1 MTPVLPGGPGAHNPT
16 QVSPSSADGNQVTGP
31 AGWRGRSWKLGL
43 LILVALVTLP
53 TLGVVLVGDLSR
65 QAVDA
70 RARDGLTQTAAVL
83 ASEITQAYQQR
94 ESLLHDLPRVPN
106 LDLALRSGDPSGLDL
121 ALSEVLADSPYC
133 SLTVASPGRA
143 PVYVRSSGR
152 CWAPGPVSTNPDQ
165 PRFLAVG
172 VTGGQAFAAVRLA
185 GAVPGSPG
193 TELEAVFPV
202 RGLTGAMKAA
212 TTSPSSSSTEATTY
226 ASLIN
231 RTTVVASSLPDR
243 VGEAVTS
250 AGVLAQIRAGRA
262 STRSIWSPRLHEG
275 LIDAYR
281 PVPGTAMSVVVS
293 LPTSV
298 AYAGA
303 HRLSNDLGLGYVM
316 FLLVALA
323 TSAGVTEIVDRRE
336 KAVEGANARFAA
348 LVEHG
353 SDLVAI
359 LDADCA
365 IRFASPAFAHVLG
378 WSPDEVLGHPLDR
391 YIHIDLRGL
400 AVDALRPVMATPGT
414 FGTFDC
420 EATDREGRRHDLEL
434 HATNRLDDP
443 DVAGLVINCR
453 DVTERVLA
461 ADRLTHLAN
470 HDSLTGLP
478 NRSLLLDRLTQALAQ
493 AERSRRP
500 VAVLFVDLDHFKHI
514 NDSLG
519 HGAGDRALVT
529 LAGRLTGSVRPGDT
543 VARIGGDEFVIVTVG
558 ASDPA
563 GVALL
568 ADRVQE
574 VIAQPFELDDQ
585 TVAIGASVGVAFST
599 PGQHAEALIQQAD
612 TAMYRAKDRGRGRS
626 EVYEDA
632 MKGDARRQLS
642 TETRLRSALDGGMAD
657 GVVVQYQPI
666 VDLRSRAVVGSEAL
680 LRLRAEDGRII
691 PPGEFIGVAERSGLI
706 VPLGD
711 RILDMACEQQAAWDR
726 AGRAMRSV
734 SVNLSAHQL
743 ESRTFAHQVMETL
756 ARHRLPASQ
765 LCVELTE
772 STLVGSGPCAQDNL
786 VDLKAL
792 GVTIALDDFG
802 TGWSSL
808 TNLRRFPVDVLKIDR
823 SFVAGLGIVDDD
835 TEVVRAT
842 IGLGHALRLTVVAE
856 GVETE
861 AQAELLRELDCDR
874 AQGWLFGRPQHPD
887 DLLPPPDL
895 TPPVDVTLTAGTP
908 PAPVG

>member
-1 MTPVLPGGPGAHNPT
+1 V
-16 QVSPSSADGNQVTGP
+16 
-31 AGWRGRSWKLGL
+31 
-43 LILVALVTLP
+43 ILVTLVMLP
-53 TLGVVLVGDLSR
+53 TLGVVLVGHLTR
-65 QAVDA
+65 QAVDT
-70 RARDGLTQTAAVL
+70 RARDGLAQTAAVL

-94 ESLLHDLPRVPN
+94 ESLLHDLPREPS
-106 LDLALRSGDPSGLDL
+106 LDLALHTGDRIGLDV
-121 ALSEVLADSPYC
+121 ALGVVLADSPYC
-133 SLTVASPGRA
+133 SLTVVSPGQA
-143 PVYVRSSGR
+143 PVYVRSNGR

-165 PRFLAVG
+165 ARFLAIG
-172 VTGGQAFAAVRLA
+172 VTGDQAFAAVRLA
-185 GAVPGSPG
+185 GAVPGSPA

-212 TTSPSSSSTEATTY
+212 TTSASPSSAKATSF

-231 RTTVVASSLPDR
+231 RTTIVASSMPDR

-250 AGVLAQIRAGRA
+250 DGVLAQIRTGRA
-262 STRSIWSPRLHEG
+262 STESIWSPRLHES

-281 PVPGTAMSVVVS
+281 PVAGTAMSVVVS

-316 FLLVALA
+316 FLLIALA
-323 TSAGVTEIVDRRE
+323 TSAGMTEIAFRRE
-336 KAVEGANARFAA
+336 KALEGANARFAA

-365 IRFASPAFAHVLG
+365 IRYASPAFAHVLG

-391 YIHIDLRGL
+391 YVHVDLRGL
-400 AVDALRPVMATPGT
+400 AVDALGPVMATPGT

-420 EATDREGRRHDLEL
+420 VATDREGHRHHLEL
-434 HATNRLDDP
+434 HATNRLGDP
-443 DVAGLVINCR
+443 AVAGLVINCR

-461 ADRLTHLAN
+461 ANRLTHLAN

-478 NRSLLLDRLTQALAQ
+478 NRSLLLDRLQQALAR
-493 AERSRRP
+493 AERSGRP
-500 VAVLFVDLDHFKHI
+500 VAALFVDLDHFKHI

-529 LAGRLTGSVRPGDT
+529 MADRLTGSVRPGDS
-543 VARIGGDEFVIVTVG
+543 VARIGGDEFVILAEG

-563 GVALL
+563 DVALL
-568 ADRVQE
+568 ADRIQE
-574 VIAQPFELDDQ
+574 VIAQPFELHDQ
-585 TVAIGASVGVAFST
+585 TVAIGASVGVAFSA
-599 PGQHAEALIQQAD
+599 PGQHPEALIQQAD
-612 TAMYRAKDRGRGRS
+612 TAMYRAKDKGRGRS
-626 EVYEDA
+626 EVYDDA
-632 MKGDARRQLS
+632 MKADAHRQLS
-642 TETRLRSALDGGMAD
+642 TETRLRSALEEGTAD
-657 GVVVQYQPI
+657 EVMVQYQPI
-666 VDLRSRAVVGSEAL
+666 VDLRSGDMIGTEAL
-680 LRLRAEDGRII
+680 VRLRADDGRII
-691 PPGEFIGVAERSGLI
+691 PPGDFIGVAEQSGLI

-711 RILDMACEQQAAWDR
+711 QILNLACEQQGGWDR

-743 ESRTFAHQVMETL
+743 ESRTFVHRVIDTL
-756 ARHRLPASQ
+756 SRHRLPASQ
-765 LCVELTE
+765 LCIELTE
-772 STLVGSGPCAQDNL
+772 SALVDSGPCAQDNIE
-786 VDLKAL
+786 DLKAL

-808 TNLRRFPVDVLKIDR
+808 ANLRRFPVDVLKIDR
-823 SFVAGLGIVDDD
+823 SFVAGLGVVDDD

-842 IGLGHALRLTVVAE
+842 IGLGHALHMIVVAE

-861 AQAELLRELDCDR
+861 AQAALLRELGCDR

-887 DLLPPPDL
+887 DLTPDVELARPGDL
-895 TPPVDVTLTAGTP
+895 TPDVELAPLGDLAFPADLAYPVDITLTAGIP